1 MYFCDVNKKKCY
13 EINFS
18 INKGSGVKYIDNCK
32 FVINFMIFFFNFGEW
47 KYVNDCFLKKMEN

>member
-1 MYFCDVNKKKCY
+1 MQIKKKCY

-47 KYVNDCFLKKMEN
+47 KYVNDCF